1 MKKKVLSAILALA
14 MVFTL
19 LIMPGVKPTKAD
31 DLKEVKYATSK
42 VISRGNPYIYVDL
55 GKKWDGNKKL
65 TVKSSNNRVI
75 KPEGDG
81 YPVLNLKRAGTATVT
96 FKTGGKSYKMKF
108 KVLAYKNPV
117 KLFSVGG
124 KKIAGKFKSS
134 STAWLKY
141 TGSKPTIKVTPN
153 KGWKLKSIKYEAYK
167 YDEATDT
174 YTRYVKTVKNKTSV
188 KLKGSSWDSYIV
200 VKLYNSNKKLTETLK
215 LYLNR

>member
-31 DLKEVKYATSK
+31 NLKEVKYATSK
-42 VISRGNPYIYVDL
+42 VISRGNPYVYVDL

-65 TVKSSNNRVI
+65 TVRSSNDRVV

-81 YPVLNLKRAGTATVT
+81 YPVLNLKKAGTATVT

-134 STAWLKY
+134 STAWLK
-141 TGSKPTIKVTPN
+141 
-153 KGWKLKSIKYEAYK
+153 
-167 YDEATDT
+167 
-174 YTRYVKTVKNKTSV
+174 
-188 KLKGSSWDSYIV
+188 
-200 VKLYNSNKKLTETLK
+200 
-215 LYLNR
+215 